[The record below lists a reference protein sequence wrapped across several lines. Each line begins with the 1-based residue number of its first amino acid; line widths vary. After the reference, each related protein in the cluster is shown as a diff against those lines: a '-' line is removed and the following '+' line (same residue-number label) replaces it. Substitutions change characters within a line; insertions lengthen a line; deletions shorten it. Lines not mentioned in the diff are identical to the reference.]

1 MNNPYNSLPPLI
13 PESLIE
19 RLSVLS
25 PALLCDGM
33 QKLGIPRNGC
43 MDANLLPIDEHKT
56 MIGTACTVDTQEGD
70 NFPVH
75 VAIYQGAPGYVLVV
89 AGKGYQERAYV
100 GDLMVSAAQ
109 AVGFNG
115 VVIDG
120 CIRDKTGLAEL
131 TIPVYAKGVMPR
143 SPAKKGPGKI
153 NSVVMCAGIDVS
165 PGDLVFGDGDGVVV
179 VPREHIEAV
188 VAEAEK
194 KLEYEIRRREVIEKY
209 SQCRLKQQP
218 LPELAPDWVTRLLK
232 ET

>member
-1 MNNPYNSLPPLI
+1 MNNPYHVLPPLI
-13 PESLIE
+13 PDHLIE
-19 RLSVLS
+19 RLLVLS

-33 QKLGIPRNGC
+33 QNLGIPRNGC

-56 MIGTACTVDTQEGD
+56 MIGTACTVDTQDGD

-89 AGKGYQERAYV
+89 AGKGYQERAYM
-100 GDLMVSAAQ
+100 GDLMVGAAQ

-120 CIRDKTGLAEL
+120 CIRDKTALAEL

-153 NSVVMCAGIDVS
+153 NSAVMCAGIDVS
-165 PGDLVFGDGDGVVV
+165 PGDLVFGDGDGVVI

-188 VAEAEK
+188 IAEAEK
-194 KLEYEIRRREVIEKY
+194 KLAYEIRRREVIAQY
-209 SQCRLKQQP
+209 SQCRSNQQP

-232 ET
+232 EM